1 MKVKKKIGSEKAW
14 IFNDGSQP
22 IQLRIM
28 TSEEILSREHLH
40 KTMHE
45 YFYLLQG
52 KMKISVDGNVVELAK
67 DDLIVV
73 EPGERHHIIEQSPDL
88 LLMLLMPPPVP
99 NDKVITKPGQAG
111 TRKD

>member
-1 MKVKKKIGSEKAW
+1 MQVQKKIGSQKQW

-28 TSEEILSREHLH
+28 VSDEIQSIEHLH

-52 KMKISVDGNVVELAK
+52 SMKISIDGKVIELKK

-73 EPGERHHIIEQSPDL
+73 EPGERHHIIQQSPDL
-88 LLMLLMPPPVP
+88 MLMLLMPPPVP
-99 NDKVITKPGQAG
+99 DDKVIFPTGKKCP
-111 TRKD
+111 

>member
-22 IQLRIM
+22 INMRIM
-28 TSEEILSREHLH
+28 TSEEIRSIKHLH

-52 KMKISVDGNVVELAK
+52 SMKISVDGSVVELVK

-73 EPGERHHIIEQSPDL
+73 EPGERHHISEQSPDL

-99 NDKVITKPGQAG
+99 HDKVIT
-111 TRKD
+111 R

>member
-1 MKVKKKIGSEKAW
+1 VKVKKKIGSEKTW

-28 TSEEILSREHLH
+28 TSEEIQSIEHLH
-40 KTMHE
+40 KTMYE
-45 YFYLLQG
+45 YFYLLEG
-52 KMKISVDGNVVELAK
+52 HIKISVDGNVKELSK

-88 LLMLLMPPPVP
+88 RLMLLMPPPVP
-99 NDKVITKPGQAG
+99 HDKVITQQS
-111 TRKD
+111 

>member
-1 MKVKKKIGSEKAW
+1 MKVKKKIGLEKQW

-28 TSEEILSREHLH
+28 TSDEIQSSEHLH

-45 YFYLLQG
+45 YFYLLEG
-52 KMKISVDGNVVELAK
+52 HMKISVAGDVVELGK

-73 EPGERHHIIEQSPDL
+73 EPGEKHHIIEQSTNL

-99 NDKVITKPGQAG
+99 NDKIITSFPG
-111 TRKD
+111 D

>member
-1 MKVKKKIGSEKAW
+1 VKIKKKIGSEKQW

-28 TSEEILSREHLH
+28 ASEEIRSIEHLH

-45 YFYLLQG
+45 YFYLIQG
-52 KMKISVDGNVVELAK
+52 RMKISVDGNVVELVK

-73 EPGERHHIIEQSPDL
+73 EPGEKHHIIEQSADL

-99 NDKVITKPGQAG
+99 DDKVII
-111 TRKD
+111 RKG

>member
-1 MKVKKKIGSEKAW
+1 MKVKKKIGLKKEW

-28 TSEEILSREHLH
+28 TSDEIQSVEHLH

-52 KMKISVDGNVVELAK
+52 NMKISVNGKVIEMAR

-73 EPGERHHIIEQSPDL
+73 EPGERHHVIEKSDDL

-99 NDKVITKPGQAG
+99 ADKVIT
-111 TRKD
+111 RRV

>member
-1 MKVKKKIGSEKAW
+1 MVVKKRIRWEKTW

-28 TSEEILSREHLH
+28 ASEEIRSIEHLH
-40 KTMHE
+40 RTMHE

-52 KMKISVDGNVVELAK
+52 RMKISVEGNIVELAK
-67 DDLIVV
+67 DDLMVV

-88 LLMLLMPPPVP
+88 LLLLLMPPPVP
-99 NDKVITKPGQAG
+99 DDKVIT
-111 TRKD
+111 R